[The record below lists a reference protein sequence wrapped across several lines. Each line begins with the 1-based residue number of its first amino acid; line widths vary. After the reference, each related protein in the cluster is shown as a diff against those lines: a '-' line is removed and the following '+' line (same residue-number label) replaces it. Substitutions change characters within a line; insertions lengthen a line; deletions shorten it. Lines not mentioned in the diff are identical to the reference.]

1 MKKILA
7 LALALMMVL
16 SLAACGGNDKP
27 APSGGGTT
35 DPGTQQ
41 TDPGTSQQEPSSKPD
56 DSKPS
61 GGTVDSAW
69 NNAEYADYTNG
80 VPEPELAYTITGA
93 SKVLGMNITFSK
105 ADEAQIDT
113 WTQAL
118 VDGGFTLIEED
129 NYGVDTYE
137 NDTHTIEIHETSGA
151 YILIK

>member
-1 MKKILA
+1 MKKLLT

-16 SLAACGGNDKP
+16 SLAACGGKTDP
-27 APSGGGTT
+27 APSGT
-35 DPGTQQ
+35 
-41 TDPGTSQQEPSSKPD
+41 TDPGTSQQEPSSTPDSSKPD

-61 GGTVDSAW
+61 GGTVESEWD
-69 NNAEYADYTNG
+69 NAEYADYTNG

-105 ADEAQIDT
+105 ADEAQVDT
-113 WTQAL
+113 WKQAL
-118 VDGGFTLIEED
+118 VDSGFTLIEED

-137 NDTHTIEIHETSGA
+137 NDTHTIEVHETSGA